1 MHRLALMLMKLVA
14 RHAITIKYYFLV
26 KKFLTTLFIIL
37 LFCNIANSK
46 GISFDRQ
53 KNLIDSGSIET
64 GMNCNNLSRALG
76 GSNDLSWRLL
86 GNKDGKYGHYVLIE
100 VYSKEPNRIYYICE
114 QKRVDYESSE
124 SILDA
129 LKDQDL
135 IKIFYNPIKM
145 FTYVFTVTS
154 QGSIEYILSKLTIS
168 DFNITRAELTTA
180 YAESLLQ
187 QLEIPKEE
195 TAEVDKTIID
205 IPEEKTTTVA
215 ETKKDK
221 EGPIIEISEL
231 ITVDSRAYSIKGKV
245 KDKSD
250 FSLKIDGAEVEVDNN
265 GNFTLKR
272 FNVNQENVEELKIV
286 AIDKWQNKSE
296 KIVKVVIKLPKTK
309 VAKIYEALNPNKVR
323 TKASSNKVAIIIG
336 IEKYENL
343 ADFDAT
349 FANRDAVAFS
359 EYVTNALGVE
369 ATNKILLVDKGA
381 KRRDTLKAFKLWLPK
396 IASDGGKDIYFFFA
410 GHGLASDDGKDL
422 FILPYDGDTALLE
435 DTAISRLELISL
447 IEKVNPKSVTMFF
460 DTCYSGQTR
469 DEKNLVASLRPILLK
484 AAEQDTPNNFHIFSA
499 SNNNQTSG
507 SIEEA
512 KHGIFSYYLMKGLE
526 GNADGNKDDQI
537 TNGELFAYLAT
548 NVSKESF
555 TQNREQEPTLSSGD
569 PNQVLMKY

>member
-1 MHRLALMLMKLVA
+1 MLMKLVA

-76 GSNDLSWRLL
+76 GSNEQSWRLL

-100 VYSKEPNRIYYICE
+100 VYSKEPNSIYYICE

-154 QGSIEYILSKLTIS
+154 QGSIEYILSKLTMS
-168 DFNITRAELTTA
+168 DFNITRAEIRDA
-180 YAESLLQ
+180 YTESLLQ

-221 EGPIIEISEL
+221 EGPIIEISKL

-272 FNVNQENVEELKIV
+272 FNVNQENVEELKIEAV
-286 AIDKWQNKSE
+286 DKWQNKSE

-309 VAKIYEALNPNKVR
+309 VAKTYEPLNPNKVR

-343 ADFDAT
+343 TDFDAT

-369 ATNKILLVDKGA
+369 ATNKILLVGKGA